1 MKKSVFF
8 LLLLLP
14 VLLLS
19 QKQDFKN
26 IKIDK
31 DSFENIKV
39 IPVHSDEQTSV
50 FVIFVKKEVPLHKH
64 EFHTEMV
71 EILEGKGIM
80 KLGDVTFKIKKGD
93 FFIIPAGTPH
103 SARNTG
109 KKPLK
114 ALSIQ
119 APKFDGTD
127 RILLN

>member
-1 MKKSVFF
+1 MKNSIIF
-8 LLLLLP
+8 LLLLFP

-19 QKQDFKN
+19 QKQDFKH
-26 IKIDK
+26 IKVDK

-39 IPVHSDEQTSV
+39 IPIHSDEQTSV

-71 EILEGKGIM
+71 EILDGKGIM
-80 KLGDVTFKIKKGD
+80 TLGDATFKIKKGD

-103 SARNTG
+103 SARSTG

-119 APKFDGTD
+119 SPEFDGKD